1 MGQRLTFG
9 GELNRVGKAQGNR
22 VRIGRQVA
30 RAEPEAVAIYP
41 WPG

>member
-1 MGQRLTFG
+1 VASLSPSGTEAER
-9 GELNRVGKAQGNR
+9 KR

-30 RAEPEAVAIYP
+30 RAEPEAEAIYP